1 MSKLKAAANKAAITM
16 GAMVWFGAAPAA
28 ADQSFVCKDG
38 SVITVAH
45 KDLTK
50 MKRTNACVAGYFGG
64 LPKPTASKAN
74 TTPPKLR
81 PTKQAKTAH
90 RGGEHTQLM
99 AMAHRADAVAR
110 EAAANTDYRNVR
122 ILNAKPGRPA
132 VFKHR
137 Y

>member
-1 MSKLKAAANKAAITM
+1 MLKLKATATNAAITM

-50 MKRTNACVAGYFGG
+50 MKRTNACVASYFGG
-64 LPKPTASKAN
+64 LPIPAVSRAN

-81 PTKQAKTAH
+81 PTKQVKTAQ
-90 RGGEHTQLM
+90 RGVEHTQLM
-99 AMAHRADAVAR
+99 AMAHRSDAVAR

-122 ILNAKPGRPA
+122 ILNAKPGRSA

-137 Y
+137 H